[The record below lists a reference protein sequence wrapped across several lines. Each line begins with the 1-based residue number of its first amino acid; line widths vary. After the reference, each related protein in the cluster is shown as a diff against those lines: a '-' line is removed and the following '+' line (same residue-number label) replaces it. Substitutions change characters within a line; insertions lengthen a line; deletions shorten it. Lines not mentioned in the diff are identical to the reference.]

1 MSVGK
6 VLFICFHNS
15 ARSQMA
21 EGMLDFFAGERY
33 KARSA
38 GTEPSSIN
46 PMAIRVMREIGID
59 ISGHRAKGLDEF
71 AGSKFD
77 LVVTVCDA
85 AKEACPFFPGARE
98 LMHRSFADPSGAQ
111 GTESERLEVFRL
123 VRDQI
128 REWLNETFAMESAT
142 GRSGTP

>member
-1 MSVGK
+1 MPARK
-6 VLFICFHNS
+6 VLFICSHNS

-21 EGMLDFFAGERY
+21 EGMLNFFAGERFT
-33 KARSA
+33 ARSA
-38 GTEPSSIN
+38 GTEPSTIN
-46 PMAIRVMREIGID
+46 PMAIRVMEEIGVD
-59 ISGHRAKGLDEF
+59 ISGHRAKGLAEF
-71 AGSKFD
+71 AGSTFD

-98 LMHRSFADPSGAQ
+98 LIHHGFTDPSGAR
-111 GTESERLEVFRL
+111 GAESERLEVFRL

-128 REWLNETFAMESAT
+128 REWLNETFAMESVT